1 MHFLLRAR
9 MLRTLPHRRNK
20 IVNNM
25 KTAISQ
31 EMKTVSIELP
41 VSEYNFLKTLS
52 KKMGWVTKLVK
63 TKPVAK
69 SELDLAIEDVKK
81 GNVVS
86 FGNVEDAINYLNS

>member
-1 MHFLLRAR
+1 
-9 MLRTLPHRRNK
+9 
-20 IVNNM
+20 M
-25 KTAISQ
+25 KAAISQ

-52 KKMGWVTKLVK
+52 KKMGWVTKRVK

-69 SELDLAIEDVKK
+69 SELDLAIEEVKK

-86 FGNVEDAINYLNS
+86 FDNVEDAINYLNS

>member
-1 MHFLLRAR
+1 MCEPKFA
-9 MLRTLPHRRNK
+9 HRRNK
-20 IVNNM
+20 NVKNM
-25 KTAISQ
+25 KAAISQ
-31 EMKTVSIELP
+31 EMKTVCIELP

-86 FGNVEDAINYLNS
+86 FDNVEDAINYLNS

>member
-1 MHFLLRAR
+1 
-9 MLRTLPHRRNK
+9 
-20 IVNNM
+20 M
-25 KTAISQ
+25 KAAISQ

-52 KKMGWVTKLVK
+52 KKMGWVTKFVK

-86 FGNVEDAINYLNS
+86 FDNVEDAINYLNS

>member
-1 MHFLLRAR
+1 
-9 MLRTLPHRRNK
+9 
-20 IVNNM
+20 M
-25 KTAISQ
+25 KAAISQ

-41 VSEYNFLKTLS
+41 VSEYNFQKTLS

-86 FGNVEDAINYLNS
+86 FDNVEDAINYLNS

>member
-1 MHFLLRAR
+1 MEKKEKVCIFAS
-9 MLRTLPHRRNK
+9 RRNK

-25 KTAISQ
+25 KAAISQ

-69 SELDLAIEDVKK
+69 SELDLAIDDVKK

-86 FGNVEDAINYLNS
+86 FDNVEDAINYLNS